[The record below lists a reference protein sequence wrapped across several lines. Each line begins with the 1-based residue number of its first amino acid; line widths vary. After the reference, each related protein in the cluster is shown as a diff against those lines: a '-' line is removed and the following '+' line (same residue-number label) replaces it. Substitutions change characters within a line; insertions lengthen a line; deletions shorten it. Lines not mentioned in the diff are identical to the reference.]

1 MTIGVIGAGRIGRAI
16 ARVVSNAGRQ
26 AVLSNSRGPA
36 SLATVVSQFGANV
49 SAGTVAQAAA
59 AAIVALAVP
68 WNRVAQAVSGLPA
81 WEGRI
86 VIDATN
92 PVAEP
97 GFRLTELGGRPSSEV
112 VAALVPGAR
121 VVKAFNTLAADL
133 LAADPHQA
141 GGRRVLFFSG
151 DDEDAKHEV
160 GRLLEDAGFAGI
172 DLGTLDRGGRL
183 QQFPGGPLP
192 ALNLIR
198 L

>member
-1 MTIGVIGAGRIGRAI
+1 
-16 ARVVSNAGRQ
+16 
-26 AVLSNSRGPA
+26 
-36 SLATVVSQFGANV
+36 
-49 SAGTVAQAAA
+49 
-59 AAIVALAVP
+59 
-68 WNRVAQAVSGLPA
+68 VSGLPA

-92 PVAEP
+92 PVTEP
-97 GFRLTELGGRPSSEV
+97 GFCLTELGGRPSSEV

-141 GGRRVLFFSG
+141 GGRRGLFFSG
-151 DDEDAKHEV
+151 DDEAAKQEV

-172 DLGTLDRGGRL
+172 DLGTLDAGGRL

-198 L
+198 V